1 MIRRPSRLWPPPGWA
16 CETAAVFILALVIGG
31 LIIGALGRLVVPG
44 PNPMGILG
52 TVAVGL
58 AGSAV
63 GGVIGRFALGWRRRN
78 SLGLGFVLAVA
89 CTGAIIFLLQ
99 NRGGRRP
106 RY

>member
-1 MIRRPSRLWPPPGWA
+1 M
-16 CETAAVFILALVIGG
+16 FILSLIIGG

-52 TVAVGL
+52 TIAVGL

-63 GGVIGRFALGWRRRN
+63 GGVIGRVLLGWRRRY
-78 SLGLGFVLAVA
+78 SLGLGFLIAVA
-89 CTGAIIFLLQ
+89 CTALIVYVIQ
-99 NRGGRRP
+99 NRRGRHP

>member
-1 MIRRPSRLWPPPGWA
+1 M
-16 CETAAVFILALVIGG
+16 FILALLIGG

-52 TVAVGL
+52 TVGVGL

-63 GGVIGRFALGWRRRN
+63 GGVIGRVLLGWRRRY
-78 SLGLGFVLAVA
+78 SLGLGFIIAVA
-89 CTGAIIFLLQ
+89 CTAAIVYLIQ

-106 RY
+106 TY

>member
-1 MIRRPSRLWPPPGWA
+1 
-16 CETAAVFILALVIGG
+16 VFILALVIGG
-31 LIIGALGRLVVPG
+31 LIIGAFGRLVVPG

-52 TVAVGL
+52 TTAVGL

-63 GGVIGRFALGWRRRN
+63 GGVIGRVLLGWRRRY

-89 CTGAIIFLLQ
+89 CTALIVYAIQ

>member
-1 MIRRPSRLWPPPGWA
+1 M
-16 CETAAVFILALVIGG
+16 FILALVIGG
-31 LIIGALGRLVVPG
+31 LIIGAFGRLVVPG

-63 GGVIGRFALGWRRRN
+63 GGVIGRVLLGWRRRY

-89 CTGAIIFLLQ
+89 CTALIVYVIQ